1 MTIKYAMPIRFFFEN
16 TRISLGERRRLK
28 NFIENIFKQEGAVL
42 NSLSIIFCTDDF
54 LLGINNDFL
63 GHNYFTD
70 IVTFNLC
77 DEPGMIEGEIY
88 ISADRIRENAKLN
101 KVPVEKELHR
111 VIFHGVLHL
120 CGYKDKSSSQKK
132 LMTSLE
138 NRNLKIYFA

>member
-42 NSLSIIFCTDDF
+42 NSLAIIFCTDDF